1 VALLAAHRASARW
14 IEIFPSARARG
25 VTIRGRQTARDF
37 GQLAGVLVGV
47 LDAGDK
53 DVPLLSTRQKISISN
68 SNKFGKLSKLLA
80 LDMEKS
86 PIAFL
91 SYAHKDD
98 QHGRVSELRNR
109 LNSEVEMAT
118 GAEFTIFQDRKDIHW
133 GMAWRDRIER
143 SLDGVTFLIP
153 ILTPSFFRSEACR
166 GELQRFLQRE
176 KDLGRRDLI
185 LPIYYI
191 QADVIDDQQLRQGDP
206 LATELYERQY
216 VSWRHLRHKDFEN
229 EEVRAELEKLALQI
243 KSALFRTTKTLDV
256 SVELGRGQ
264 TKSLTPDVD
273 ANALLERARVALAAS
288 DYVEAESL
296 AVDATRYAKT
306 QQPDDVTKAF
316 EGYLLAAEAAVK
328 QNKMDQAD
336 HYLKHAEEFTGN
348 RVSILAAR
356 CSEAWGNR
364 HFYANDFYL
373 ARSAYGEAERQYEL
387 LSDEAPADEKEHFR
401 QRANDM
407 MYLAYDAGD
416 RIK

>member
-1 VALLAAHRASARW
+1 MIQRIS
-14 IEIFPSARARG
+14 
-25 VTIRGRQTARDF
+25 
-37 GQLAGVLVGV
+37 GVLAREKLEGRKKNYECGADHLV
-47 LDAGDK
+47 L
-53 DVPLLSTRQKISISN
+53 VSTRQKISISN
-68 SNKFGKLSKLLA
+68 RNKFGKLRKLLA

-109 LNSEVEMAT
+109 LSSEVEMAT

-153 ILTPSFFRSEACR
+153 ILTPIFFKSEACR

-176 KDLGRRDLI
+176 KDLGRRDLV

-191 QADVIDDQQLRQGDP
+191 QADVIDDQELRRGDP

-216 VSWRHLRHKDFEN
+216 VSWRHLRHKNFED

-243 KSALFRTTKTLDV
+243 KSALLRTTKALDV
-256 SVELGRGQ
+256 SVELERGQ
-264 TKSLTPDVD
+264 TKSLTRGVD

-336 HYLKHAEEFTGN
+336 HYLKHADEFTGN
-348 RVSILAAR
+348 RVSILTAR

-364 HFYANDFYL
+364 YFHANEFYF
-373 ARSAYGEAERQYEL
+373 ARNAYGEAGRQYDP
-387 LSDEAPADEKEHFR
+387 LSSEAAAADEKKHLS

-407 MYLAYDAGD
+407 NNMANEAQYHLDCGEG
-416 RIK
+416 